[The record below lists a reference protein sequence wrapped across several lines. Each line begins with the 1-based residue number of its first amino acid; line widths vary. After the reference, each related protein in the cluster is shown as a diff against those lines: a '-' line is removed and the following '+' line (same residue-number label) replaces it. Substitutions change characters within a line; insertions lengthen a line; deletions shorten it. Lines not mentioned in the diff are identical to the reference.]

1 MTIKETNMNINHLV
15 ARNAMFVVNHSG
27 GKDSQAMLA
36 HVAQLVPVN
45 QIIVIHAVLPG
56 VEWTGT
62 EEAVH
67 ASAKALGIA
76 DANVLIVRAAK
87 TLLEMVEGRGFWP
100 SPKYRQCTSDLKRN
114 PIEKR
119 IRQLCHERSNFLVV
133 NCMGLRAAES
143 SSRAKLQEWKLNDKN
158 SKAGREW
165 YDWLPIH
172 HYELDEVW
180 STIERSGQTRHW
192 AYDVGM
198 TRLSCAFC
206 IMSSKADLAT
216 AARHNPGLLAQYAAM
231 ERKIDQTFLMPVNG
245 QRRFLDEIFTA
256 A

>member
-1 MTIKETNMNINHLV
+1 MALE
-15 ARNAMFVVNHSG
+15 G
-27 GKDSQAMLA
+27 GS
-36 HVAQLVPVN
+36 
-45 QIIVIHAVLPG
+45 
-56 VEWTGT
+56 
-62 EEAVH
+62 
-67 ASAKALGIA
+67 
-76 DANVLIVRAAK
+76 
-87 TLLEMVEGRGFWP
+87 
-100 SPKYRQCTSDLKRN
+100 
-114 PIEKR
+114 
-119 IRQLCHERSNFLVV
+119 RQLCHERANFLIV

-143 SSRAKLQEWKLNDKN
+143 SSRAKLQEWKLNEKN

-180 STIERSGQTRHW
+180 TTIERSGQTRHW
-192 AYDVGM
+192 AYDAGM

-216 AARHNPGLLAQYAAM
+216 AAKHNPALLAEYAAM